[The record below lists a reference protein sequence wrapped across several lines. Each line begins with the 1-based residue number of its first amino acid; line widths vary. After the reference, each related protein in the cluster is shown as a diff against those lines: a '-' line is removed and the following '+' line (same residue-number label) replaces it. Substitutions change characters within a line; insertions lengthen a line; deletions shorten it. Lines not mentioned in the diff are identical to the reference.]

1 MNIDNEETAM
11 TDIHEATDGADIRRA
26 IMGGDWVVAAEAGNG
41 DAMDHFTKI
50 SIDHVWRNVWP
61 RPGLELSYRSAV
73 TIAALASLEAE
84 GELVA
89 HVKGALRNGLLEP
102 TQIREILLHL
112 IPYIGFPRAR
122 HAVEAVNDILAE
134 AGAVEDPS

>member
-1 MNIDNEETAM
+1 M
-11 TDIHEATDGADIRRA
+11 TSIHEATDGADIRRA
-26 IMGGDWVVAAEAGNG
+26 IMGADWVVSAEAGDG
-41 DAMDHFTKI
+41 DALDEFTKI

-73 TIAALASLEAE
+73 TIAALASLEAS

-89 HVKGALRNGLLEP
+89 HVKGALRNDLLTP
-102 TQIREILLHL
+102 LQIREIVLHL

-122 HAVEAVNDILAE
+122 HAIEAINDILSE
-134 AGAVEDPS
+134 ADGAGETS

>member
-1 MNIDNEETAM
+1 MTAPQ
-11 TDIHEATDGADIRRA
+11 EKDGAEIRRA
-26 IMGGDWVVAAEAGNG
+26 IMGDAWVSTAQAGDG
-41 DAMDHFTKI
+41 DALDHFTKI

-73 TIAALASLEAE
+73 TIAVLASLEAK

-89 HVKGALRNGLLEP
+89 HVKGALRNQLLTP
-102 TQIREILLHL
+102 TQIREIILQT

-122 HAVEAVNDILAE
+122 HAVEAVNDVLAE
-134 AGAVEDPS
+134 AEKTAP

>member
-1 MNIDNEETAM
+1 MSS
-11 TDIHEATDGADIRRA
+11 IHDATDGADIRLA
-26 IMGGDWVVAAEAGNG
+26 IMGGAWAEAAEAGNG
-41 DAMDHFTKI
+41 DALDHFTKI

-89 HVKGALRNGLLEP
+89 HVKGALRNELLDA
-102 TQIREILLHL
+102 TQIREILLQL

-122 HAVEAVNDILAE
+122 HAVEAVNAILAE
-134 AGAVEDPS
+134 AEAAGASS

>member
-1 MNIDNEETAM
+1 MSS
-11 TDIHEATDGADIRRA
+11 IHDATDGADIRRA
-26 IMGGDWVVAAEAGNG
+26 IMGAAWVDAAEAGDG

-89 HVKGALRNGLLEP
+89 HVKGALRNELLTP
-102 TQIREILLHL
+102 LQIREIVLHL
-112 IPYIGFPRAR
+112 IPYIGFPKAR
-122 HAVEAVNDILAE
+122 HAVEAINDLLRKAE
-134 AGAVEDPS
+134 SGAEL

>member
-1 MNIDNEETAM
+1 MQPIN
-11 TDIHEATDGADIRRA
+11 EATDGADIRRA
-26 IMGGDWVVAAEAGNG
+26 IMGADWVVSAEAGNG
-41 DAMDHFTKI
+41 DALDHFTKI

-73 TIAALASLEAE
+73 TIAALASLEAS

-89 HVKGALRNGLLEP
+89 HVKGALRNELLTP
-102 TQIREILLHL
+102 VQIREIVLHL

-122 HAVEAVNDILAE
+122 HAVEAINDVLAE
-134 AGAVEDPS
+134 AERAADQS

>member
-1 MNIDNEETAM
+1 MAS
-11 TDIHEATDGADIRRA
+11 IHDATDGADIRRA
-26 IMGGDWVVAAEAGNG
+26 IMGEQWVDAAEAGNG
-41 DAMDHFTKI
+41 DALDHFSKI

-73 TIAALASLEAE
+73 TIAALASLEAH

-89 HVKGALRNGLLEP
+89 HVKGALRNDLLTP
-102 TQIREILLHL
+102 VQIREIVLHL

-122 HAVEAVNDILAE
+122 HAVEAINDVLAE
-134 AGAVEDPS
+134 AEAASPGAAT